1 MVSILW
7 ITGAV
12 LLGMH
17 GLIHLMGFFAYWP
30 LALIPDLTYKT
41 TILAGQVDLGA
52 IGMRAY
58 SILWLIPALG
68 FIAVATAIILRWARW
83 QQVFI
88 AMTLISIVV
97 TLLDWSVAF
106 RGTLLDF
113 VILIVFVAAT
123 QKSRI
128 VAARGR

>member
-41 TILAGQVDLGA
+41 TILAGQVDLQA

-83 QQVFI
+83 QQVFDRYDPNFDSRNP
-88 AMTLISIVV
+88 ARGTRLWPFVEPYLIS
-97 TLLDWSVAF
+97 S
-106 RGTLLDF
+106 
-113 VILIVFVAAT
+113 
-123 QKSRI
+123 S
-128 VAARGR
+128 